1 MVVASLGMK
10 MVVFRIREYEQDSIF
25 SLNIPFKGECCSEN
39 LHFEAEFGIFIV
51 GDNIMKQFTPSEAKK
66 LVKDI
71 LAQKKQKA
79 EYFQAKGTLKGFAP
93 AK

>member
-1 MVVASLGMK
+1 MGNPNDTLALLIGC
-10 MVVFRIREYEQDSIF
+10 
-25 SLNIPFKGECCSEN
+25 CCSAN
-39 LHFEAEFGIFIV
+39 LHFEVEFGIFKL
-51 GDNIMKQFTPSEAKK
+51 GDDIMKQFTPSEAKK

-93 AK
+93 TK